1 MKKTLII
8 FMTVMTVKLH
18 ATVYPVVCGLTFT
31 NNVTCY
37 VGDTVRFENHA
48 NQNIMI
54 SLKLIDNTIVFVKP
68 DGTTTSSTTNP
79 PVLTPDGNGKLVD
92 YVVQGNEKEYSPAN
106 QIGTFTILTNTNV
119 ATGIDNLTNVE
130 ATIKAFPNPFVEE
143 LTVFSPVESVATI
156 FDANGGQIISTK
168 ILSGNNKIGIQSLHS
183 GIYWVRIRNKSIRI
197 VKE

>member
-1 MKKTLII
+1 
-8 FMTVMTVKLH
+8 MTVITVKLY

-54 SLKLIDNTIVFVKP
+54 SLKLIDNSIVFVKP
-68 DGTTTSSTTNP
+68 DGTTTSSTTSP

-119 ATGIDNLTNVE
+119 ATGITTVSNDGTDIVV
-130 ATIKAFPNPFVEE
+130 FPNPVMNELLVRSPINDTLNIFAVHGQLLMTTRIIAGENRLNVEFLRSGLYFV
-143 LTVFSPVESVATI
+143 TAGNRSI
-156 FDANGGQIISTK
+156 K
-168 ILSGNNKIGIQSLHS
+168 ILKQ
-183 GIYWVRIRNKSIRI
+183 
-197 VKE
+197 